1 MENEFYEFARD
12 HFQFVKERALTYHGD
27 RIAGMQPKHFHY
39 EKIRPR

>member
-12 HFQFVKERALTYHGD
+12 HFDFVKQRVFEMKDGFLKQREQQF
-27 RIAGMQPKHFHY
+27 MY